1 MFRLCMTPVTKN
13 NLWQKV
19 ACDWSHF
26 SLCEWSYSST
36 FLCRSSSA
44 CAVEGYPYVGLVA
57 LTFLTEPTVDFSI
70 TPDNILGGAVSVAWQ
85 HWILPLCCMQ
95 FFCYGYRTSSLH
107 PSIWHL
113 PRLCLFTW
121 SVDSWPSIIFA
132 KFGWWWLSGE
142 DHIAMMLPARNG
154 RGCFAQPAHICVFVC
169 LSNRSWFMI
178 LVNTWHLGYS
188 PCPHLFPGMEVWRK
202 YIAWTNDPRLM
213 AGQRRL
219 ASLKSNS
226 FIATF

>member
-1 MFRLCMTPVTKN
+1 MFGLCMTPVTKN

-36 FLCRSSSA
+36 FFCRSSCGGIS
-44 CAVEGYPYVGLVA
+44 VRWTGGTDVSYWTYGGLLYHTWQYSWRCCVSCMA
-57 LTFLTEPTVDFSI
+57 TLDFTGLLHAIFL
-70 TPDNILGGAVSVAWQ
+70 
-85 HWILPLCCMQ
+85 
-95 FFCYGYRTSSLH
+95 
-107 PSIWHL
+107 
-113 PRLCLFTW
+113 LCLQDVLTASFYICLYQGFASFAW
-121 SVDSWPSIIFA
+121 SVDSWPSVIFA

-142 DHIAMMLPARNG
+142 DHIALMLPARDG

-213 AGQRRL
+213 AGTE
-219 ASLKSNS
+219 
-226 FIATF
+226 ATS

>member
-36 FLCRSSSA
+36 FAVAPLRVLWRDIRTLDWWHWRFLLNLRWTSLSHLTIFLEVLCQLHGNIGFYRFVA
-44 CAVEGYPYVGLVA
+44 CNFFAMVTGRPHC
-57 LTFLTEPTVDFSI
+57 
-70 TPDNILGGAVSVAWQ
+70 ILLSGIYQGFASFA
-85 HWILPLCCMQ
+85 
-95 FFCYGYRTSSLH
+95 
-107 PSIWHL
+107 
-113 PRLCLFTW
+113 W

-213 AGQRRL
+213 AGTE
-219 ASLKSNS
+219 
-226 FIATF
+226 ATS